1 MEITVSKRFL
11 RVPVKFDGTSHK
23 FTFSENGT
31 PVYKFDAVY
40 TEENADAVYYAD
52 LRDYL
57 GKTMTV
63 TVEPECAFTP
73 VFEDAMT
80 PLTAEETV
88 LRPQLHFTAERGWIN
103 DPNGLC
109 FYSGQYHLFYQH
121 NPYGRLWG
129 NMHWGHAV
137 SPDLLHWEY
146 KEEAMFLDN
155 LVLLH
160 LRGRKKEHTVSCVQH
175 RRR

>member
-1 MEITVSKRFL
+1 MTAL
-11 RVPVKFDGTSHK
+11 RIK

-80 PLTAEETV
+80 PLTADETV

-103 DPNGLC
+103 DPNVCASTADSIIFSTSTIPTADCGETC
-109 FYSGQYHLFYQH
+109 IGVT
-121 NPYGRLWG
+121 P
-129 NMHWGHAV
+129 
-137 SPDLLHWEY
+137 
-146 KEEAMFLDN
+146 
-155 LVLLH
+155 
-160 LRGRKKEHTVSCVQH
+160 
-175 RRR
+175 

>member
-11 RVPVKFDGTSHK
+11 RVPVNLTALRTNLLFLKTAHRFISLMPFIRKKTQMR
-23 FTFSENGT
+23 FIMPTW
-31 PVYKFDAVY
+31 
-40 TEENADAVYYAD
+40 
-52 LRDYL
+52 RDYL

-103 DPNGLC
+103 DPNGLM
-109 FYSGQYHLFYQH
+109 LL
-121 NPYGRLWG
+121 RRT
-129 NMHWGHAV
+129 V
-137 SPDLLHWEY
+137 SP
-146 KEEAMFLDN
+146 FLPAQSLTADCGATCIG
-155 LVLLH
+155 V
-160 LRGRKKEHTVSCVQH
+160 TP
-175 RRR
+175 